1 MKQGSTGVRIEYSL
15 TGIENN
21 KMLVFVRQLVMN
33 LRQFELWERFFARIT
48 ACSWH
53 PYAVLIHAF

>member
-1 MKQGSTGVRIEYSL
+1 MKPESTGVWIEYSRN
-15 TGIENN
+15 GIENN
-21 KMLVFVRQLVMN
+21 ETLVFVHGLVMN
-33 LRQFELWERFFARIT
+33 IRQFELRERFFARIT